1 MQCQADD
8 RCIVQCAHLSYLNGQ
23 TAQCSDGTRQ
33 DRLCRQSTPAIWPG
47 NVRQKWHCTSE
58 SSHYRRKRAKLLPPP
73 ALRRASQEQRHRH
86 GANESSD
93 RPSKRPEEHTSELQ
107 SLMRTSYAV
116 LCLK

>member
-8 RCIVQCAHLSYLNGQ
+8 RCIVQCAHLSYWNGQ
-23 TAQCSDGTRQ
+23 TAQCSYGTRQ

-73 ALRRASQEQRHRH
+73 ALRRRS
-86 GANESSD
+86 
-93 RPSKRPEEHTSELQ
+93 EEHTSELQ
-107 SLMRTSYAV
+107 SLMRNSYAV
-116 LCLK
+116 FCLKKKNKNNYQVSNQLTQNN